1 MPIRAWH
8 GCCLMNTRKTLVG
21 SIDQRVLDFTAG
33 RDIELDLQIAEADCL
48 GTAAHVT
55 MLSRLKPKPPISPA
69 QQKRVVKELI
79 TIIREVR
86 AGKFRI
92 RTSDQ
97 DIHMAVE
104 RVLTKKLGET
114 GKRVHTARS
123 RNDQVATAL
132 RLHGKSA
139 LLTIMESSL
148 TLATV
153 LVKIAGKQA
162 AVPMVGRTHQQPAM
176 PSSVGLWA
184 SAHAE
189 SLLDDMTVL
198 SASCIVNNR
207 CPLGSGAGY
216 GVPIQVD
223 RALTARLLDFEEP
236 HLNVLY
242 ASNARGKCE
251 AVILNAVAQIML
263 TCGRLAQDITLY
275 TMPEF
280 DYFTLSPEFCTGSSI
295 MPQKQNPDVA
305 ELVRARA
312 TAVCG
317 YASTVTQIMNDL
329 PGGYQRDLQE
339 TKAPYLV
346 GLQTTLACLD
356 ILGPMLED
364 MKVNKKKLLAGF
376 TPGVF
381 ATGKAMELVSGGM
394 PFRDAYDH
402 VKRNIDDLDLIDPAK
417 TVPGGESGGAAPD
430 LAEFRKRISEVLRGV
445 RSERNAYHRAMTQLL
460 GLKYP
465 ELG

>member
-1 MPIRAWH
+1 MKS
-8 GCCLMNTRKTLVG
+8 RKTIVG
-21 SIDQRVLDFTAG
+21 SIDQRVLAFTAG
-33 RDIELDLQIAEADCL
+33 RDVELDLQIAEADCI

-55 MLSRLKPKPPISPA
+55 TLSKIKPKAPISAA
-69 QQKRVVKELI
+69 QQKRIVREL
-79 TIIREVR
+79 TSIIRHVR

-92 RTSDQ
+92 RTADQ
-97 DIHMAVE
+97 DVHMAVE
-104 RVLTKKLGET
+104 RVLTEKLGT
-114 GKRVHTARS
+114 VGKRVHTARS

-132 RLHGKSA
+132 RLYGKSE
-139 LLTIMESSL
+139 LIKIMDSGLSL
-148 TLATV
+148 AGI
-153 LVKIAGKQA
+153 LVKFAGKHA
-162 AVPMVGRTHQQPAM
+162 NVPMVGRTHQQPAM

-198 SASCIVNNR
+198 RAAYAVNNR
-207 CPLGSGAGY
+207 SPLGSGAGY
-216 GVPIQVD
+216 GVPIELN
-223 RALTARLLDFEEP
+223 RSLSARLLGFEEP

-251 AVILNAVAQIML
+251 AVVLNALAQVML

-339 TKAPYLV
+339 TKGPYLV

-356 ILGPMLED
+356 ILAPMLQE
-364 MKVNKKKLLAGF
+364 MTVNKDKLLSGF
-376 TPGVF
+376 TPGIF
-381 ATGKAMELVSGGM
+381 ATARALELVAGGM

-402 VKRNIDDLDLIDPAK
+402 VKQNLDDLGAVDPADAI
-417 TVPGGESGGAAPD
+417 PGGKHAVASPD
-430 LAEFRKRISEVLRGV
+430 LAVFRSRITEAARKV
-445 RSERNAYHRAMTQLL
+445 RTERNAYHRVISQLL
-460 GLKYP
+460 GVKYP
-465 ELG
+465 ELD